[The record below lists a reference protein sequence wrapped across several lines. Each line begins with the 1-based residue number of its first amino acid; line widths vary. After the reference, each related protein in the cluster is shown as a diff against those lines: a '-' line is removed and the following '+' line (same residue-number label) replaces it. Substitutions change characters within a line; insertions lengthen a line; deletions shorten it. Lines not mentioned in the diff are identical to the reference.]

1 MLDAARPILVVV
13 ATAVVLGGLAT
24 LLRRSQP
31 AALAHGA
38 GTIRPELWTAWLTV
52 LSGMAMLA
60 VAAWASIYRNG
71 GWAAAGVA
79 VLGALIAGF
88 MAPSLTSMHA
98 VHWNEHGIEGP
109 AKMFGPTLR
118 AARTGIAWSDIVKTG
133 KTITGYW
140 FVESS
145 DGRPVYWS
153 YLYKGYGALM
163 AALQRHRP
171 SLDLR
176 FG

>member
-1 MLDAARPILVVV
+1 MFDTARLILVAV
-13 ATAVVLGGLAT
+13 ATAIILGGLAA
-24 LLRRSQP
+24 LLRRSPP
-31 AALAHGA
+31 AALAQGA
-38 GTIRPELWTAWLTV
+38 GTIRPELWSAGFTV
-52 LSGMAMLA
+52 LGGMAMLA
-60 VAAWASIYRNG
+60 VAAWASIYKNG

-88 MAPSLTSMHA
+88 MAPSLTSIHA
-98 VHWNEHGIEGP
+98 VHWNEVGIEGP
-109 AKMFGPTLR
+109 AKTFGPTLGT
-118 AARTGIAWSDIVKTG
+118 ARTEIAWSDIVKTG

-140 FVESS
+140 FIESG
-145 DGRPVYWS
+145 DGRRVYWS

-163 AALQRHRP
+163 AALQNHRP